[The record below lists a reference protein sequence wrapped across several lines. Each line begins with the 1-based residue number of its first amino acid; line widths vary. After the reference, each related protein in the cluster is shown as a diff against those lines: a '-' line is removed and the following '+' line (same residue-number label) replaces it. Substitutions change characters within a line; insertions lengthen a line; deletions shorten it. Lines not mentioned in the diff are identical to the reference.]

1 MPDANHVKVYALTTC
16 IHCRNAKQFLDQ
28 CGVKYDCVHVDQLEG
43 AERQTAIEEVRR
55 LNPACSFPTLI
66 INGKVVVGY
75 REDQIKEAL
84 CLP

>member
-1 MPDANHVKVYALTTC
+1 MPDANTVKVYALTTC

-43 AERQTAIEEVRR
+43 AERQAAIEEVRK
-55 LNPACSFPTLI
+55 LNPACSFPTMV
-66 INGKVVVGY
+66 INGKVIVGF
-75 REDQIKEAL
+75 REDQMKEAL